1 MQFNSVTFL
10 VFLPVVFSLYWAL
23 QRRSLRLQ
31 NSFLV
36 LVSYVF
42 YGWWDWRFLSLLVF
56 SSTLDHTVARA
67 VECSANKRRRVLLL
81 ILSLA
86 GNLGVLGFFKYYGFF
101 VQSLVQVGY
110 TSSGSGP
117 LAGRGPS

>member
-1 MQFNSVTFL
+1 MQFNSVSFL
-10 VFLPVVFSLYWAL
+10 LFLPVVFSLHWAL

-31 NSFLV
+31 NSL
-36 LVSYVF
+36 LLLASYVF

-56 SSTLDHTVARA
+56 SSTLDYTVARA

-117 LAGRGPS
+117 FAGRGPS